1 MKETTIMRD
10 APSFEESLIR
20 VKAKIKPITDE
31 LKFEIF
37 FNRVLR
43 PAYIR
48 YLEASKKSSK

>member
-1 MKETTIMRD
+1 MTIMRD

-48 YLEASKKSSK
+48 FLEASKKQSK